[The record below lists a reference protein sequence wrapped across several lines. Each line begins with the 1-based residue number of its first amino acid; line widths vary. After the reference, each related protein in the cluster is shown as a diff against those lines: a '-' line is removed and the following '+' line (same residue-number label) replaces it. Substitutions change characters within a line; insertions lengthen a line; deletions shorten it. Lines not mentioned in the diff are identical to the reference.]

1 MAANEG
7 KKATEE
13 DAMFTRKP
21 IGPVSC
27 ASCDKG
33 IVNLLG
39 TQADY
44 LAWKKLPFREPNER
58 IAKYGQGFS
67 KILNMMKSSDTQA
80 VNSQTLDVTNGQ
92 HHNQTYH
99 DGFNNTRNSP
109 GVNLMSGAD
118 IYAHNKNQYPSL
130 PMMSPNKRS
139 GSMDHISAD
148 LTEASR
154 SPSKLGGISN
164 GQGRVGIQV
173 PTFQS
178 PKKTARN

>member
-1 MAANEG
+1 MMAANEG

-58 IAKYGQGFS
+58 IAKVVPFY
-67 KILNMMKSSDTQA
+67 
-80 VNSQTLDVTNGQ
+80 
-92 HHNQTYH
+92 Y
-99 DGFNNTRNSP
+99 NNDIFLLVWTR
-109 GVNLMSGAD
+109 VL
-118 IYAHNKNQYPSL
+118 
-130 PMMSPNKRS
+130 
-139 GSMDHISAD
+139 
-148 LTEASR
+148 
-154 SPSKLGGISN
+154 
-164 GQGRVGIQV
+164 
-173 PTFQS
+173 
-178 PKKTARN
+178 